1 MEGNVSLCR
10 APFTSAKISEW
21 HLQKV
26 VLEPLQLGAPVP
38 DIVAESAVSV
48 LFFFPG
54 LNGVLVMLESST
66 LICALVGSEND

>member
-48 LFFFPG
+48 LFFSGFKWRFSHVRIFNTN
-54 LNGVLVMLESST
+54 LCSRW
-66 LICALVGSEND
+66 